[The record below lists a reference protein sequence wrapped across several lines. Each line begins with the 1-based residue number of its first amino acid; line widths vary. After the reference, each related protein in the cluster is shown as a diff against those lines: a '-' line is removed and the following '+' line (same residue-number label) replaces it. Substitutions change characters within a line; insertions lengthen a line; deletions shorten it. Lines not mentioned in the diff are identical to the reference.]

1 MALLNNFL
9 QEPEFECIFHPAW
22 GKQFVP
28 RSSSGSYQGV
38 RQFIL
43 VLEVFR
49 TEDLSAHSLAC
60 FTCNLIQLGTI
71 FFLPYYV
78 SCSAKKKK
86 KDPNTLMKYCERK
99 VFLQEK
105 LLLKFT
111 QPVSLRIAPA
121 CSFPGTW
128 SMRCCFDVT
137 VWIHFTLEPVIVEN
151 SGKCCFSE

>member
-38 RQFIL
+38 MQFIL

-60 FTCNLIQLGTI
+60 FTRNLIQLGTI
-71 FFLPYYV
+71 FFLSSYV
-78 SCSAKKKK
+78 SLVQKN
-86 KDPNTLMKYCERK
+86 PNSLMKYCERK
-99 VFLQEK
+99 FFLEEK

-121 CSFPGTW
+121 LSLPGTW
-128 SMRCCFDVT
+128 NLLCWFLKNCGYCVNPLYFGACDCG
-137 VWIHFTLEPVIVEN
+137 E
-151 SGKCCFSE
+151 

>member
-86 KDPNTLMKYCERK
+86 RSQHSYEILWKKSFLARKTTSQIYTTSLFKNCSSLFIPWHLKHAVLFWCYC
-99 VFLQEK
+99 VNPLYFG
-105 LLLKFT
+105 
-111 QPVSLRIAPA
+111 A
-121 CSFPGTW
+121 CDCG
-128 SMRCCFDVT
+128 
-137 VWIHFTLEPVIVEN
+137 E
-151 SGKCCFSE
+151 